1 MFWLILIILLAL
13 GLLYFYKNEI
23 EVKTV
28 ISRNISK
35 NGPRIGI
42 VSDWHNT
49 GVPYQ
54 SRFLSE
60 CLSKKHDIFIFAYN
74 KYMKDEV
81 DWGYKKLVFTKAIK
95 PRKVIDW
102 IRNEGLKVVFFPDR
116 LEDTEVLDW
125 CKANR
130 IATVMI
136 INYETIKKEEF
147 DLYRKYSILMCPVR
161 CTYDLLK
168 KNGLKNIRFI
178 RWAVDDEIFEP
189 VQVQAQTKPPIRF
202 IHNAGYGGVQWRKNT
217 LAVVEAFELACRKNK
232 NILLILKSQRPI
244 REYPEKAREIISDN
258 GRIRVIEKDLSIAG
272 LIELYRSCHVSVLPS
287 KWEGIGI
294 PFIESLALGLPV
306 ITVDAPPMN
315 EWVRDGYNG
324 LLAKVGRWEQRK
336 DRKLLV
342 KGAMVDVHD
351 LSKKILRLT
360 DQKLIERLM
369 SNAVRSTAGMKKRF
383 TEEVE
388 GLVRSLCRK

>member
-1 MFWLILIILLAL
+1 MFWLILIILLTL

-23 EVKTV
+23 EVRTI
-28 ISRNISK
+28 ISRDISGK
-35 NGPRIGI
+35 SPRIGI

-60 CLSKKHDIFIFAYN
+60 CLSRKHDVFIFAYN

-81 DWGYKKLVFTKAIK
+81 DWGYKKLAFTKAIK

-116 LEDTEVLDW
+116 LEDPGVLDW
-125 CKANR
+125 CKDNGV
-130 IATVMI
+130 ATVMI

-147 DLYRKYSILMCPVR
+147 DSYRKNSILMCPVR
-161 CTYDLLK
+161 CTYELLK
-168 KNGLKNIRFI
+168 KHGLRNIRFI
-178 RWAVDDEIFEP
+178 RWAVDDGIFEP
-189 VQVQAQTKPPIRF
+189 VQSQVNPPIRF
-202 IHNAGYGGVQWRKNT
+202 IHNAGYGGAQWRKNT
-217 LAVVEAFELACRKNK
+217 LAVVEAFELACRKNR
-232 NILLILKSQRPI
+232 NVLLILKSQRPI
-244 REYPEKAREIISDN
+244 REYPEKARGMIYDN
-258 GRIRVIEKDLSIAG
+258 GRIRVTEKDLSLAG

-315 EWVRDGYNG
+315 EWVRDGKNG
-324 LLAKVGRWEQRK
+324 LLSKVQKWEQRK

-342 KGAMVDVHD
+342 KGAMVDVKD
-351 LSKKILRLT
+351 LSKKILKLT
-360 DQKLIERLM
+360 DQKLIEKLRA
-369 SNAVRSTAGMKKRF
+369 NAVRSTAGMKKRF

-388 GLVRSLCRK
+388 GLVRSLCKK

>member
-1 MFWLILIILLAL
+1 MFWITAIILLVL
-13 GLLYFYKNEI
+13 ILLYLYKNEI

-35 NGPRIGI
+35 KGPRIGI

-60 CLSKKHDIFIFAYN
+60 CLSAKHDVFIFAYN

-81 DWGYKKLVFTKAIK
+81 DWGYKKLIFTKAIK

-116 LEDTEVLDW
+116 LEDPGVLDW

-130 IATVMI
+130 VAAVMI

-147 DLYRKYSILMCPVR
+147 NSYRKNSILMCPVK

-168 KNGLKNIRFI
+168 KHGLRNIRFI
-178 RWAVDDEIFEP
+178 RWAVDDGIFEP
-189 VQVQAQTKPPIRF
+189 VQTPIKPPIRF
-202 IHNAGYGGVQWRKNT
+202 IHNAGYGGAQWRKNT
-217 LAVVEAFELACRKNK
+217 LAVVEAFSLACRKNK
-232 NILLILKSQRPI
+232 NIILILKSQRPI
-244 REYPEKAREIISDN
+244 SEYPEKARAMINYN
-258 GRIRVIEKDLSIAG
+258 GRIRVIEKDLGLAD

-306 ITVDAPPMN
+306 ITVEAPPMN
-315 EWVRDGYNG
+315 EWVRDGFNG
-324 LLAKVGRWEQRK
+324 LAAKVRKWEQRK

-342 KGAMVDVHD
+342 KGAMVDVKD
-351 LSKKILRLT
+351 LSKKMLKLT
-360 DQKLIERLM
+360 DQKLIEKLRA
-369 SNAVRSTAGMKKRF
+369 NAVRSAAGMKKRF

-388 GLVRSLCRK
+388 GLVRSLCKK

>member
-1 MFWLILIILLAL
+1 MFWFILIVLFFLIAF
-13 GLLYFYKNEI
+13 YFYKNEI
-23 EVKTV
+23 EVRTIV
-28 ISRNISK
+28 SRDLTKKS
-35 NGPRIGI
+35 PRIGI

-60 CLSKKHDIFIFAYN
+60 CLSGKHDIFIFAYN

-81 DWGYKKLVFTKAIK
+81 DWGYKKLVFTKMIK
-95 PRKVIDW
+95 PWKVINW
-102 IRNEGLKVVFFPDR
+102 IKKEGLKVVFFPDR
-116 LEDTEVLDW
+116 LEDPEVLDW
-125 CKANR
+125 CKNNGV
-130 IATVMI
+130 ATVMI

-147 DLYRKYSILMCPVR
+147 DLYKKNTILMCPVK

-168 KNGLKNIRFI
+168 KHGFRNIRFI
-178 RWAVDDEIFEP
+178 RWAVDDEVFLPEETQI
-189 VQVQAQTKPPIRF
+189 KPPVRF

-217 LAVVEAFELACRKNK
+217 LAVVEAFEAACQKNK
-232 NILLILKSQRPI
+232 NIILVLKSQKPI
-244 REYPEKAREIISDN
+244 REYPERVRNIIDNN
-258 GRIRVIEKDLSIAG
+258 GRIRVIEKDLKMND

-315 EWVRDGYNG
+315 EWVRDNFTG
-324 LLAKVGRWEQRK
+324 LIARVSKWEQRK

-342 KGAMVDVHD
+342 KGAIVDVRD
-351 LSKKILRLT
+351 LSKQMLELI
-360 DQKLIERLM
+360 DQRLIERLKK
-369 SNAVRSTAGMKKRF
+369 SAIKSTRGIKKRF
-383 TEEVE
+383 TKETEK
-388 GLVRSLCRK
+388 LVISLCKK